1 MISETSSLL
10 ATGCLWFEEPDGCV
24 FFERLIEERAEQ
36 LLYGVALLLL
46 RARPMAA
53 IAVSAMALKVLNHNA
68 SRGETHLPRSVWRRA
83 AGGKVIAKN
92 GLRPWIVVSAN
103 VVARVFQ

>member
-1 MISETSSLL
+1 MVRRARWLRI
-10 ATGCLWFEEPDGCV
+10 
-24 FFERLIEERAEQ
+24 FERLIQERAEQ
-36 LLYGVALLLL
+36 LPYGVALLL

-53 IAVSAMALKVLNHNA
+53 IVVSAMALKISNHSA
-68 SRGETHLPRSVWRRA
+68 SRGETHLPRSVYMAPA